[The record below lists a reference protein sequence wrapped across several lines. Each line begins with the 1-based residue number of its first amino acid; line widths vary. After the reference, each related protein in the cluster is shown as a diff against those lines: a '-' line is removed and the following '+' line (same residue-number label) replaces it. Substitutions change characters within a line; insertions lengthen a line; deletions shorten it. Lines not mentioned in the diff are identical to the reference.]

1 MLWRRVRVKAGGL
14 KWEMRS
20 TVGRRVKCVVRAERE
35 RKNREALGQ
44 SESVKGSDFCL
55 LHYGKPQK
63 CFIFVL
69 YFMLSSFSLK
79 HQ

>member
-20 TVGRRVKCVVRAERE
+20 TVGGREKCVVRAERE
-35 RKNREALGQ
+35 RERTEKQALGQ

-63 CFIFVL
+63 CFIFLL
-69 YFMLSSFSLK
+69 YFMLSSFSL
-79 HQ
+79 

>member
-20 TVGRRVKCVVRAERE
+20 TVRGRVKCVVRAERE
-35 RKNREALGQ
+35 NREALGQ

-55 LHYGKPQK
+55 LHYGKPHK

-69 YFMLSSFSLK
+69 FFYAFIFLIK